1 LLIGVVAKFQPLIM
15 TAIPEIANLLIDSR
29 WAVQETG
36 AATLLKLSEQSKSA
50 FQLSGP
56 TLLIS
61 IIAEFRPLIANF
73 LPQIIAL
80 LKDAHRSVRKA
91 GADTLLKL
99 SEQGERLNLSQF
111 TCSSFTYPV
120 LQLSSNPRLSKQSLK

>member
-1 LLIGVVAKFQPLIM
+1 M
-15 TAIPEIANLLIDSR
+15 TAIPDIANLLIDSR

-36 AATLLKLSEQSKSA
+36 ADTLLKLSEQSKSV
-50 FQLSGP
+50 QLSGP

-61 IIAEFRPLIANF
+61 ITAKFRPSIAKF
-73 LPQIIAL
+73 LPQIMAL
-80 LKDAHRSVRKA
+80 LKDAHRSVRAK

-99 SEQGERLNLSQF
+99 SEQGERLNLQF

-120 LQLSSNPRLSKQSLK
+120 LQLSSDPRSRKQSLK

>member
-1 LLIGVVAKFQPLIM
+1 MLIGVVAIFQPLVM
-15 TAIPEIANLLIDSR
+15 TAIPDIANLLIDSR

-36 AATLLKLSEQSKSA
+36 ADTLLKLSEQSKSV
-50 FQLSGP
+50 QLSGP

-61 IIAEFRPLIANF
+61 IIAEFRPSIAKF

-80 LKDAHRSVRKA
+80 LKDAHRSVRAK

-111 TCSSFTYPV
+111 TCSSVTYPV
-120 LQLSSNPRLSKQSLK
+120 LQLSSNP

>member
-1 LLIGVVAKFQPLIM
+1 MLIGLVAEFQPFLV
-15 TAIPEIANLLIDSR
+15 TAIPDIANLLIDSR
-29 WAVQETG
+29 CAVQETG
-36 AATLLKLSEQSKSA
+36 AATLLKFSEQSKSV
-50 FQLSGP
+50 QLSGP

-61 IIAEFRPLIANF
+61 IIAKFRPSIAKF

-80 LKDAHRSVRKA
+80 LKDAHGSVRKTVV
-91 GADTLLKL
+91 DTLLKL

-111 TCSSFTYPV
+111 TCSSFTYPI

>member
-1 LLIGVVAKFQPLIM
+1 M
-15 TAIPEIANLLIDSR
+15 TAIPEIATLLINGH

-36 AATLLKLSEQSKSA
+36 AATLLKLSEQSKSVR
-50 FQLSGP
+50 LSGP

-99 SEQGERLNLSQF
+99 SEQGERLNLS
-111 TCSSFTYPV
+111 
-120 LQLSSNPRLSKQSLK
+120 